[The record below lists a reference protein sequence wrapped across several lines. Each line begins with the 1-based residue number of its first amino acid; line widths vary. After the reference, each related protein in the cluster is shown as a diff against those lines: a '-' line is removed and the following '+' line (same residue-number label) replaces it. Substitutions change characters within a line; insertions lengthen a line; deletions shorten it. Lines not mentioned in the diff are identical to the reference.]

1 MLLLAGAE
9 VEAGGAGIGS
19 SENAM
24 CCGWTAFPLAGL
36 PAGGA
41 AAAVK
46 YSAATGLYNVGVGC
60 AGDRGLCRRQLQ
72 AHKLQC
78 KMQNAPQA
86 PQS

>member
-1 MLLLAGAE
+1 MYCQPGKPGLGTKGVMCMLLLAGAE
-9 VEAGGAGIGS
+9 LEAGGAGMGS

-46 YSAATGLYNVGVGC
+46 YSATA
-60 AGDRGLCRRQLQ
+60 
-72 AHKLQC
+72 
-78 KMQNAPQA
+78 APD
-86 PQS
+86 